1 MKPRQTKQIV
11 STAMAA
17 VPLVSAGGD
26 LAPLVVDARDLSGVR
41 ANA

>member
-1 MKPRQTKQIV
+1 MKPRQPEQIV

-17 VPLVSAGGD
+17 VPLVSAGDD
-26 LAPLVVDARDLSGVR
+26 LAALVLDALDRSGLR